1 MDLKGFSP
9 KSSFR
14 VPGRFGGLRVLT
26 RYLPLPLVATMLALP
41 AAATIDRWGYTSYL
55 WRPDGEGPHDYNDA
69 ANYEGEHKPV
79 SFEGVYYTSGGTVR
93 IPAATARWWQGAVH
107 AFAHGRAGGLHGQ
120 VERRQQ
126 RRAPLSRVL
135 RGFGGP
141 YGLDAQQSSRVG
153 YHRPLSLRR
162 RAQARGQIRRQM

>member
-55 WRPDGEGPHDYNDA
+55 WQPVGEGPHDYNDA

-93 IPAATARWWQGAVH
+93 IPAATARWCAGCRTRFRAWARRRSPWPGGAPS
-107 AFAHGRAGGLHGQ
+107 ATASASTPSAPWI
-120 VERRQQ
+120 
-126 RRAPLSRVL
+126 RRAVRS
-135 RGFGGP
+135 
-141 YGLDAQQSSRVG
+141 
-153 YHRPLSLRR
+153 
-162 RAQARGQIRRQM
+162 